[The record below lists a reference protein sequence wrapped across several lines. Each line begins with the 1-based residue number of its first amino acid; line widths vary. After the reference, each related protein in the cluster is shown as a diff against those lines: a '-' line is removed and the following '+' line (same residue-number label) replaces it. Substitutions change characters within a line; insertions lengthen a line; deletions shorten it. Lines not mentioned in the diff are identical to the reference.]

1 MQAQSTP
8 STTPDASVVRIEGL
22 KIHFTTRDNE
32 TVKAVDGVSF
42 DIHSGE
48 TFGIIGESG
57 SGKTTIGRAL
67 VGLLPP
73 TAGRILYS
81 NRDLYALPRREL
93 RRLRRDYQIIFQDP
107 HAALNPRMTILQ
119 SVQEPMQIMREGSTD
134 SRRKTAM
141 EALERAGLGPQ
152 IAERY
157 PHELSGGQKQRV
169 NIARALTLQPKFI
182 VCDEVVAA
190 LDVSIRGSILNLFAE
205 LQKEFGI
212 TYAFITH
219 DISVVTHI
227 SDRVGVMYL
236 GRLMELGP
244 TEDIMQRPLHPYTAA
259 LLSAEPLPLPSDMR
273 DDSRRIQLSG
283 EIPSPISPPSGCR
296 FRTRCPAA
304 QALCAEKTPEWRELV
319 PGHWVACHFSTADGP
334 PAPAT
339 EHPNPTTT

>member
-1 MQAQSTP
+1 MQARQMKH
-8 STTPDASVVRIEGL
+8 DAAATSVVSIEDL
-22 KIHFTTRDNE
+22 SIHFSTRDNE

-42 DIHSGE
+42 DIRAGE

-73 TAGRILYS
+73 SDGRILYGG
-81 NRDLYALPRREL
+81 RDLYTLPRKEL

-119 SVQEPMQIMREGSTD
+119 SVQEPMQIMREGSAD
-134 SRRKTAM
+134 SRRKTAL

-152 IAERY
+152 IAGRY

-169 NIARALTLQPKFI
+169 NIARALTLRPKFI

-205 LQKEFGI
+205 LQKELGI

-219 DISVVTHI
+219 DISVVSHI

-236 GRLMELGP
+236 GRFMELGP
-244 TEDIMQRPLHPYTAA
+244 TETIMQHPLHPYTEA
-259 LLSAEPLPLPSDMR
+259 LLSAEPLPLPSDLR

-283 EIPSPISPPSGCR
+283 EIPSPVSPPSGCR

-304 QALCAEKTPEWRELV
+304 QTLCAERVPEWRELA

-334 PAPAT
+334 PAANSTP
-339 EHPNPTTT
+339 EHHAE

>member
-1 MQAQSTP
+1 MSAIAKQLGTP
-8 STTPDASVVRIEGL
+8 APDVVSVEDLG
-22 KIHFTTRDNE
+22 IHFATRDRE

-42 DIHSGE
+42 SIRASE

-57 SGKTTIGRAL
+57 SGKTTLGRAL

-73 TAGRILYS
+73 TQGRILYQS
-81 NRDLYALPRREL
+81 QDLYRLPRREL
-93 RRLRRDYQIIFQDP
+93 RQLRRDYQIIFQDP

-119 SVQEPMQIMREGSTD
+119 SVLEPLQIMREGSPK
-134 SRRKTAM
+134 SRRTIAL
-141 EALERAGLGPQ
+141 EALERCGLGPQ

-157 PHELSGGQKQRV
+157 PHELSGGQKQRI
-169 NIARALTLQPKFI
+169 NIARALTLRPKFI

-190 LDVSIRGSILNLFAE
+190 LDVSIRGAVLNLFAE
-205 LQKEFGI
+205 LQKELGI

-236 GRLMELGP
+236 GRLAELGP
-244 TEDIMQRPLHPYTAA
+244 TETVTQRPLHPYTAA

-273 DDSRRIQLSG
+273 DKSRRIQLKG
-283 EIPSPISPPSGCR
+283 EIPSPVSPPSGCR

-304 QALCAEKTPEWRELV
+304 QPLCAEQDPAWRELAAE
-319 PGHWVACHFSTADGP
+319 HWVACHFATADGP
-334 PAPAT
+334 PP
-339 EHPNPTTT
+339 HVHS